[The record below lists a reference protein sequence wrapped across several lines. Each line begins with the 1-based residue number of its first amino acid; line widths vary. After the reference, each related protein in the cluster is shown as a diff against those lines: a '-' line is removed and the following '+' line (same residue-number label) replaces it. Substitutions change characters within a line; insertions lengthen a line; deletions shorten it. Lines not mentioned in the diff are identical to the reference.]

1 MRCSWECLR
10 AMPGIGRYHF
20 HPYAIDLNSVY
31 TVTQAG
37 LELNSVYT
45 ITQAGLELERVGQ
58 CVYVQ

>member
-37 LELNSVYT
+37 LEL
-45 ITQAGLELERVGQ
+45 ERVGQ
-58 CVYVQ
+58 YVYVQ